1 MLACYTIEHRKE
13 VKNMNAT
20 NLKEMVCYVPKEGKN
35 MCSIV
40 DGKEVVNPTDFIKVL
55 GKIGDVCE
63 PLELANNNVSNN
75 IQDEISMHNV
85 VLTSDLVKP
94 KIYGVAE
101 EPKSIN
107 SYYSNNVAAKI
118 KEFDAEQK
126 TPMLNDK
133 GIVKFNSAFS
143 ALVNPKKVS
152 QHDIMQEFIK
162 LVPVITQ
169 QGKVFLYNNIFYE
182 MSKPD
187 SVKQKI
193 LEFFRDELKDKPS
206 SYVNGIYG
214 YLKIEPTIAVKDDAI
229 RRDLLTFNNV
239 VLNLVNGEIYDLSPR
254 FVTTYQIRANY
265 LPNYNT
271 PTYIFDKFIGRITG
285 NDPLLAQ
292 RILEI
297 IGYCLT
303 PDTSAKVLFLF
314 QGLGDTGKSILARLM
329 QMLFT
334 PEVVYPMKAE
344 NLRRPFSMGELYNRA
359 FCVCNDMPAECL
371 DDKTT
376 GTLKELT
383 GRDLISSAVKYA
395 EDIVFTNFSKIL
407 IVTNHALKTKTP
419 DEAFLRRVVCVPFK
433 YPVPLEEI
441 DVNLLDKLWLERDG
455 IVTAAITAYW
465 QLKNRNYIFSG
476 NYEPNVVVVHNPG
489 TEIDN
494 KTVIAK
500 YLIDVFEADAESI
513 VFIEDAYN
521 EFSKINPK
529 ISMNVFSSYFKCL
542 AYEIFGADEG
552 RKRRCSAANAQS
564 CVKGIKFKE
573 I

>member
-1 MLACYTIEHRKE
+1 
-13 VKNMNAT
+13 
-20 NLKEMVCYVPKEGKN
+20 
-35 MCSIV
+35 
-40 DGKEVVNPTDFIKVL
+40 
-55 GKIGDVCE
+55 
-63 PLELANNNVSNN
+63 
-75 IQDEISMHNV
+75 
-85 VLTSDLVKP
+85 
-94 KIYGVAE
+94 
-101 EPKSIN
+101 
-107 SYYSNNVAAKI
+107 
-118 KEFDAEQK
+118 
-126 TPMLNDK
+126 
-133 GIVKFNSAFS
+133 
-143 ALVNPKKVS
+143 
-152 QHDIMQEFIK
+152 
-162 LVPVITQ
+162 
-169 QGKVFLYNNIFYE
+169 

-239 VLNLVNGEIYDLSPR
+239 VLNLANGEIYDLSPR

-271 PTYIFDKFIGRITG
+271 PTYNFDKFISRITG

-334 PEVVYPMKAE
+334 PEAVYPMKAE
-344 NLRRPFSMGELYNRA
+344 NLRRPFSMCELYNRA

-419 DEAFLRRVVCVPFK
+419 DEAFFRRVVCVPFK
-433 YPVPLEEI
+433 YPVSLEEI

-455 IVTAAITAYW
+455 IVTATITAYW
-465 QLKNRNYIFSG
+465 QLKNKNYIFSG
-476 NYEPNVVVVHNPG
+476 NYEPNVVVIHNPD

-494 KTVIAK
+494 KTIIAK
-500 YLIDVFEADAESI
+500 YLIDDFETDAESI

-521 EFSKINPK
+521 VFLKINPK

-542 AYEIFGADEG
+542 AYEIFGAEEG
-552 RKRRCSAANAQS
+552 RKRRYSGANAQS
-564 CVKGIKFKE
+564 CVKGIRLKE
-573 I
+573 S